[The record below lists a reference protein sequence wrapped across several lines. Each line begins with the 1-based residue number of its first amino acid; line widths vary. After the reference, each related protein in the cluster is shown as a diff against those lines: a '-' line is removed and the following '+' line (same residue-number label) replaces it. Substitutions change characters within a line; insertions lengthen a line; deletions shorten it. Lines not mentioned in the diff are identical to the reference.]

1 MKKGDFV
8 DVHFDSGCQ
17 IGKLISDN
25 GNTMTVKLGT
35 DRGTIIMM
43 DIPKERITPWGKR
56 SD

>member
-35 DRGTIIMM
+35 DRGTIITM
-43 DIPKERITPWGKR
+43 DIPKERVTLWDKR